1 MADAVDPAG
10 ALAEDRPE
18 SQTAAAGAAPVA
30 APEAGERIIGRV
42 LRFGALV
49 SGGLFLL
56 SVVLEAAAPSWAT
69 PELLNLVRGAA
80 ASILVVAPVA
90 RLMVSGVWLAFN
102 REWRYAAAA
111 AAVLLLLAFGM
122 GLGWSH

>member
-1 MADAVDPAG
+1 MADAVETSDALGG
-10 ALAEDRPE
+10 AQPE
-18 SQTAAAGAAPVA
+18 SQAAADAGLPVA
-30 APEAGERIIGRV
+30 APDAGERIIGRV

-56 SVVLEAAAPSWAT
+56 SVVLEAAAPTWAT
-69 PELLNLVRGAA
+69 AEVLNMLRGAA

-90 RLMVSGVWLAFN
+90 RLMVSGVWLALN

-111 AAVLLLLAFGM
+111 AAVLVLLAFGM